1 MDTNLQVA
9 ALKYVLTFTSSFIL
23 SKPLEGCSLFMEI
36 SEVFFFLQTM
46 MSNNPKILLK

>member
-9 ALKYVLTFTSSFIL
+9 ALKCVLTFTSSFIL

-36 SEVFFFLQTM
+36 SEVKK
-46 MSNNPKILLK
+46 KIMADNDE